1 MVTRPTCKGPDY
13 ESSLLADWIGFSPE
27 VALRNPDE
35 NTMISTIEGID
46 DKLKDD
52 KTSLRN
58 LLGSAT
64 AYYHEDVSDEKFR
77 LDGVYLPPLSGG
89 RKTKA
94 RRKHRRKTKNVKK

>member
-1 MVTRPTCKGPDY
+1 M
-13 ESSLLADWIGFSPE
+13 LANWIGFSPE

-52 KTSLRN
+52 KTSLNN
-58 LLGSAT
+58 LLGNAT
-64 AYYHEDVSDEKFR
+64 AYYDRKGEGGKMR
-77 LDGVYLPPLSGG
+77 LVGVYLPPLSGG